1 MKNLLYLAVA
11 GVLAIG
17 LLQHST
23 KDSMA
28 AMQAKMTAQGAAW
41 KVKIDRKNGGCV
53 VDRYNGITVRI
64 CG

>member
-17 LLQHST
+17 ILQDST

-28 AMQAKMTAQGAAW
+28 VMQAKMAARGAAW
-41 KVKIDRKNGGCV
+41 KVKADRMNGGCV